1 MNIQELIKSGAN
13 VSVTVTTADLK
24 EFALSLIKEVREL
37 EETKP
42 ETEELYL
49 TTRETA
55 KKLNVSG
62 NTLWR
67 WKRSKYL
74 VPVKVGGTPYYKRS
88 DIEKL
93 LKGEMKGVA
102 AQEEKN

>member
-1 MNIQELIKSGAN
+1 MNIQQLLESGAN
-13 VSVTVTTADLK
+13 VTVSVTPADLK
-24 EFALSLIKEVREL
+24 EFALSLINAAQEMGKQQKKE
-37 EETKP
+37 EER
-42 ETEELYL
+42 YL

-74 VPVKVGGTPYYKRS
+74 VPVKVGGTPYYKMS

-93 LKGEMKGVA
+93 LKGRG
-102 AQEEKN
+102 